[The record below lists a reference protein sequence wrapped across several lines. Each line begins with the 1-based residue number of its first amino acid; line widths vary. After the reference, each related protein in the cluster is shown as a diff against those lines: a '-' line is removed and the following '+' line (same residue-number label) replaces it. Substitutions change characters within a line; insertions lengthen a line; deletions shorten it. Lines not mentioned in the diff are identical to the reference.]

1 MLPRLTPSHCTWVL
15 VSVQDEHL
23 LPFVLIHSF
32 VSTADLRLM
41 SPLATRNGG
50 AIVWR
55 CGRGVVG
62 SSNAV
67 FGRPLPALPCC
78 RFFNIPKVSFRAGPT
93 SSSSKVSVQRGLTVT
108 FSWTRSWSTQ
118 LRLKMEGVASG
129 ASAPSAAYDADGQ
142 IQDDTLGELNER
154 FTMLKQFSTNT
165 KTTVYLARAVAAD
178 DPAAAAAGGQ
188 NVVIKILAPAYARPE
203 DSSQPPNEVQIAE
216 VSRFRR
222 EYQRLSRIDHPNVV
236 RYVSFGLLDGWRPY
250 MILEAISGSDVQ
262 RILDKKRWLTET
274 ETVGIVRGVLKALSA
289 LHLQGIIH
297 RDIKP
302 ANIMVTVSA
311 PFVKLIDFGFARM
324 LEADGEIPPEENKI
338 IGTPMYWAPE
348 QTFARNTVTGALDL
362 WAVGVLM
369 FHLSSGV
376 LPFSSHNGKLMQI
389 AEGIRTKPARDLS
402 AMSDGRV
409 SPRFCVLCHR
419 FLSTTWIRALYQSLY
434 LSCRTHLTHVL
445 PLVTPLL
452 FLCD

>member
-1 MLPRLTPSHCTWVL
+1 MWPGSRGVEQCRFGATHTRPT
-15 VSVQDEHL
+15 L
-23 LPFVLIHSF
+23 LPFLQHPEG
-32 VSTADLRLM
+32 L
-41 SPLATRNGG
+41 LA
-50 AIVWR
+50 
-55 CGRGVVG
+55 GRSDQLESGW
-62 SSNAV
+62 
-67 FGRPLPALPCC
+67 
-78 RFFNIPKVSFRAGPT
+78 
-93 SSSSKVSVQRGLTVT
+93 TVT
-108 FSWTRSWSTQ
+108 FPGLLCLKLLFQ
-118 LRLKMEGVASG
+118 LAVFEVMQGVASG
-129 ASAPSAAYDADGQ
+129 ASAPAAYEDSSVQIDSDGR

-165 KTTVYLARAVAAD
+165 KTTVYLARALAAD

-222 EYQRLSRIDHPNVV
+222 EYQRLSCIDHPNVV

-402 AMSDGRV
+402 AMTDGRV

-419 FLSTTWIRALYQSLY
+419 FLSTTWIRAL
-434 LSCRTHLTHVL
+434 
-445 PLVTPLL
+445 
-452 FLCD
+452 